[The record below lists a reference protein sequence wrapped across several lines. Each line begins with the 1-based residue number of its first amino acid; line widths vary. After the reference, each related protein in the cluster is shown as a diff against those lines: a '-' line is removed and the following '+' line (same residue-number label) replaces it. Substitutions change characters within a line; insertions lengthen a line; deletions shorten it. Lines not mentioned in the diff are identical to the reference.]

1 MERQHRTLE
10 QALRCLLAEQSLPE
24 SEWCNLLY
32 HVEFA
37 INSTVAESIGRSL
50 FELVYGEQVRLPVDV
65 IVKIQSR
72 MLDAAHFV
80 QHIQKL
86 VQDAK
91 NDLKRAQDYQ
101 KRYFN
106 KHHRL

>member
-1 MERQHRTLE
+1 MH
-10 QALRCLLAEQSLPE
+10 E

-37 INSTVAESIGRSL
+37 INSTVAESIRRSP
-50 FELVYGEQVRLPVDV
+50 FELVYGKQVRLPVDI
-65 IVKIQSR
+65 IVGNQSR
-72 MLDAAHFV
+72 MPDAAYFA

-91 NDLKRAQDYQ
+91 NHLKRDRATRSATLTNMIGY
-101 KRYFN
+101 RSIW
-106 KHHRL
+106 